1 MGQRISSSLGFCTK
15 VFRKG
20 EHYVRIFASSSFLN
34 FEQGVCTRG
43 CLAGHCRRSPKKVE
57 SSGSLVNISFF
68 YNIPQGVRSR
78 MFRRAGCVDH
88 ELPQGRRYH
97 CPCTLGREAVFLLRF
112 SGEAIAQCA
121 SVRWAALVHQQFRR
135 FSFALFLGQA
145 PCGPWSSTSSPL
157 LLRGGS
163 VLRWALGGSTRW

>member
-1 MGQRISSSLGFCTK
+1 MDQRISSSLGFCTK

-34 FEQGVCTRG
+34 FEQVVCTRG
-43 CLAGHCRRSPKKVE
+43 FVAGHCNRTPGNVE
-57 SSGSLVNISFF
+57 SSGSLVNIFSF

-88 ELPQGRRYH
+88 ELPQGRRCH

-145 PCGPWSSTSSPL
+145 PRGPWGSASSPL
-157 LLRGGS
+157 FLREGS
-163 VLRWALGGSTRW
+163 VLRWALRSSTRW